1 MTSGRDLPRNI
12 LRFDRDGQA
21 VYGSLQVNKLRPGAL
36 VEMAKS
42 GSSSAGPM
50 RTQPLQLGSIHP
62 TQPLMPSAGT
72 EMKIQNRPQ
81 RKSPSREDQV
91 EAVKAKISRRNSLR
105 KQRAAL
111 KS

>member
-1 MTSGRDLPRNI
+1 MQMD
-12 LRFDRDGQA
+12 
-21 VYGSLQVNKLRPGAL
+21 
-36 VEMAKS
+36 KS

-72 EMKIQNRPQ
+72 EMKVQSRTP
-81 RKSPSREDQV
+81 RKSPSRAEQID
-91 EAVKAKISRRNSLR
+91 AAKAKISRRNSLR